1 MSDRNHSAPASAS
14 AITSEHSRFGT
25 AQASAMRALNAG
37 DLRTAELY
45 MIEARAADPYNPM
58 AHFQLG
64 VMLKT
69 LGRVDEA
76 IGSFQVAECLSA
88 GWPEALAH
96 LDSLDAGP
104 LRPTDTSSPQ
114 VSAAAQPVASPSPA
128 LAAAKPR
135 APKPRRR
142 PATMPDVPPTTSLW
156 DEEFYRENTPEL
168 ASGDMGAW
176 QHFLEIGASAGRDP
190 HFLFSTSHYLRAN
203 PDVSTS
209 GQNPL
214 LHFLQTGRAEGRSF
228 HWLFSVD
235 AYRALYPDLAE
246 YSDLLDHFLRYGL
259 PENRQ
264 PHPLFRPIDYLRA
277 YADVSGTKLPAF
289 EHFLKY
295 GDKEGRTP
303 YPLFNPTYY
312 RSEYKV
318 PTGMGALEHYVRNN
332 VFGNPHPLFHGS
344 FYLKVNPE
352 LGPPRLN
359 LLTHYVTTGA
369 PANRAPHPLFDPFHY
384 LTQTTDR
391 DARRNPLLHYVET
404 GASQALSPHP
414 VFDPVFYRNQ
424 ARKQGWAGAPLP
436 EIGVR
441 ISILVPV
448 FNTPPD
454 FLQQCIESVRGQSY
468 ASWEL
473 CLVDDASTN
482 HKTVEMLE
490 RYRGIDARIK
500 VVRSPQN
507 LHIARATNLVA
518 EVATGEFLAFLD
530 HDDTIAVDALA
541 EVAQAVMARPDIDL
555 LYTDEDKID
564 PSGLHCNAYYKP
576 DWSPDHLMTVMYVLH
591 FLVIRKS
598 LFWSIGG
605 LRHERSGAQD
615 YDLALRASRRA
626 RHIHHIPKVLY
637 HWRMIPGSASAEVD
651 AKPYALL
658 AARAAV
664 EDAVA
669 QDGLQ
674 ATVEDGL
681 LQGTFRVRYSLQAA
695 PPVTLLVFTNNSDR
709 DVPGR
714 GRINMVSHFL
724 RSIAETSTY
733 RKYRIVVVDNQNT
746 PTATKKLI
754 KELGGRIVPFKPEK
768 AFSYARKANFATLH
782 VETEHVI
789 YLNDDLEVISPGW
802 IEALLEL
809 LQVPAIG
816 GVGGRLLYPND
827 RVQHSGVVLGVHGGV
842 GHAFWSLPRTEVGY
856 MGYTHLVR
864 NYSAV
869 SGAVFATRLEVINAI
884 GGFDEKLRVDF
895 NDIDICLRMGAKGW
909 RIAFT
914 PHCELYHF
922 EGSTQ
927 IRTTQA
933 PDEIALF
940 HKRWQ
945 DKLDFDPY
953 YNPNLPRDRFSFA

>member
-1 MSDRNHSAPASAS
+1 MSDRNYAAPASAL
-14 AITSEHSRFGT
+14 ATMSEDTRFSM
-25 AQASAMRALNAG
+25 AQASAMHALHTG
-37 DLRTAELY
+37 DLRTTELY

-64 VMLKT
+64 LVLKA

-76 IGSFQVAECLSA
+76 IGSLQVAECLSA
-88 GWPEALAH
+88 GWPEALTE
-96 LDSLDAGP
+96 LESLGAEP
-104 LRPTDTSSPQ
+104 LRPAGASSPE
-114 VSAAAQPVASPSPA
+114 VPAAAPPIAPPSPA
-128 LAAAKPR
+128 VAATEPR
-135 APKPRRR
+135 APKSERRS
-142 PATMPDVPPTTSLW
+142 ATIPDAPPPTSLW
-156 DEEFYRENTPEL
+156 DEKFYRETTPQL
-168 ASGDMGAW
+168 ASTDMGAW
-176 QHFLEIGASAGRDP
+176 QHFLEIGAPAGRDP
-190 HFLFSTSHYLRAN
+190 HFLFSTGHYLSVS
-203 PDVSTS
+203 PDVVTS

-214 LHFLQTGRAEGRSF
+214 LHFLETGRAEGRSF

-235 AYRALYPDLAE
+235 AYRALHPDLAE
-246 YSDLLDHFLRYGL
+246 YGDLLGHFLRYGL

-277 YADVSGTKLPAF
+277 HADVDGTKLPAF

-295 GDKEGRTP
+295 GDKDDRTP
-303 YPLFNPTYY
+303 HPLFNSSYY
-312 RSEYKV
+312 RFEYKV
-318 PTGMGALEHYVRNN
+318 PTGMGAFEHYVRRN
-332 VFGNPHPLFHGS
+332 VFGNPHPLFHGGA
-344 FYLKVNPE
+344 YLKANPE

-359 LLTHYVTTGA
+359 LLTHYVTSGA
-369 PANRAPHPLFDPFHY
+369 QANRVPHPLFDPFHY
-384 LTQTTDR
+384 LTQTSDGE
-391 DARRNPLLHYVET
+391 ARRNPLLHYVQT
-404 GASQALSPHP
+404 GAAQALSPHP

-424 ARKQGWAGAPLP
+424 IHKQGWSGDPLP
-436 EIGVR
+436 ETGVR

-448 FNTPPD
+448 FNTPPEV
-454 FLQQCIESVRGQSY
+454 LQKCIESVRGQSY

-482 HKTVEMLE
+482 HQTVAMLE
-490 RYRGIDARIK
+490 RYRGTDARIK
-500 VVRSPQN
+500 IVRSPFN

-530 HDDTIAVDALA
+530 HDDAIAADALA

-564 PSGLHCNAYYKP
+564 PDGRHCEAYYKP
-576 DWSPDHLMTVMYVLH
+576 DWSPDHLMSVMYVLH

-637 HWRMIPGSASAEVD
+637 HWRMIPGSASAEAD

-695 PPVTLLVFTNNSDR
+695 PPVTLLVFTNNGDR

-714 GRINMVSHFL
+714 GRINMVSNFL

-733 RKYRIVVVDNQNT
+733 RQYRIVVVDNQNT
-746 PTATKKLI
+746 PAATKGLLR
-754 KELGGRIVPFKPEK
+754 ELGGRIVSFKPEK
-768 AFSYARKANFATLH
+768 VFSYARKANFATRH
-782 VETEHVI
+782 VETEQVI

-802 IEALLEL
+802 IEALLEP

-827 RVQHSGVVLGVHGGV
+827 RLQHSGVVLGVHGGV
-842 GHAFWSLPRTEVGY
+842 GHAFWSLPRAEVGY

-869 SGAVFATRLEVINAI
+869 SGAVFATRLEVMNAV
-884 GGFDEKLRVDF
+884 GGFDEELRVDF

-909 RIAFT
+909 RTVFT

-927 IRTTQA
+927 VRTTQA

-945 DKLDFDPY
+945 AKLDLDPY